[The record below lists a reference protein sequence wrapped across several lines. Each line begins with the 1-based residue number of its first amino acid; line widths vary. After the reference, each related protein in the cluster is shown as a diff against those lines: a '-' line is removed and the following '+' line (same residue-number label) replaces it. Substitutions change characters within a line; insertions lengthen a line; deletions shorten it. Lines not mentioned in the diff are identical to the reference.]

1 MIHSLMT
8 HGEIGQGLIKKLDRK
23 GQELVAQDPTAVA
36 DRLTWFGIDTLSY
49 QGCQLPSPVVVC
61 GHDQ

>member
-23 GQELVAQDPTAVA
+23 SQELVAQDPTAVA
-36 DRLTWFGIDTLSY
+36 DCLAWCEIDTLGFES
-49 QGCQLPSPVVVC
+49 
-61 GHDQ
+61 

>member
-36 DRLTWFGIDTLSY
+36 DRLTWFGIDTLGFES
-49 QGCQLPSPVVVC
+49 
-61 GHDQ
+61 